1 MKSTFIV
8 SYIIKK
14 EENIMAKS
22 MNDKELKEELL
33 EELRCDL
40 EEDLHGYV
48 ICDYLSRD
56 DVDDILDSFDRWA
69 ETAGWGDNYVY
80 DGKSYTL
87 KYPEN

>member
-1 MKSTFIV
+1 MNVLESKLPSKQRKRRLNIEMSFLYMKSTFIV

-14 EENIMAKS
+14 EENIMTKS

-56 DVDDILDSFDRWA
+56 DMILM
-69 ETAGWGDNYVY
+69 TY
-80 DGKSYTL
+80 
-87 KYPEN
+87 

>member
-1 MKSTFIV
+1 
-8 SYIIKK
+8 
-14 EENIMAKS
+14 MAKS

-33 EELRCDL
+33 EDLRCDL

-56 DVDDILDSFDRWA
+56 NVDDILENFDQWTENA
-69 ETAGWGDNYVY
+69 NWGDNYVY

>member
-1 MKSTFIV
+1 MT
-8 SYIIKK
+8 
-14 EENIMAKS
+14 KS

-56 DVDDILDSFDRWA
+56 DIDEWKKLHVKISRKLNKTD
-69 ETAGWGDNYVY
+69 TCY
-80 DGKSYTL
+80 GKKFL
-87 KYPEN
+87 

>member
-1 MKSTFIV
+1 MT
-8 SYIIKK
+8 
-14 EENIMAKS
+14 KS

-56 DVDDILDSFDRWA
+56 DMILM
-69 ETAGWGDNYVY
+69 TY
-80 DGKSYTL
+80 
-87 KYPEN
+87 